1 MTQTGQLA
9 AEVAALLEYE
19 PDLLFAELEIRR
31 REIEDDPALAADF
44 APAGARRSVVVAPLD
59 DLRDAG
65 RALFARASPG
75 AHRLVCGGGKNAARL
90 EMPRSAGGRAAFA
103 AALADALA
111 ASGGPPPAL
120 AAVVAALAARLFV
133 SDAGEVMCA
142 AWAAEPFASPG

>member
-1 MTQTGQLA
+1 MTQTGPVA

-31 REIEDDPALAADF
+31 REIADDPALAADF

-59 DLRDAG
+59 ELRDAG
-65 RALFARASPG
+65 RALFASASPG
-75 AHRLVCGGGKNAARL
+75 AHRLVCGGGKDVA
-90 EMPRSAGGRAAFA
+90 PRAGGGRAAFA

-111 ASGGPPPAL
+111 ASGASPPAL

-133 SDAGEVMCA
+133 DDAGEVMCA
-142 AWAAEPFASPG
+142 AWAAQQSASPG